1 MYMRFLSL
9 RRNFL
14 NLNFFTTY
22 ISQVF
27 VCSLQ
32 SLTWIIS
39 LDIHL
44 KQARVFSTLKLMR
57 EHNNCISS
65 VVVFY

>member
-44 KQARVFSTLKLMR
+44 KQARVFSTLKLMC